1 MCLRANPTLKPLT
14 IMMGSAGTAE
24 TTGVRGGRLQ
34 FRVQRVVD
42 IHMPMTFLNSNFSHP
57 LPLVCAFTMYT
68 PQTVVKQLE
77 ETIREYNN
85 NMQQQGLTHVMID
98 HIVVPRVPILYF
110 VCCSSLFGAQLIYM
124 HPMVAGIDCM
134 LITSELYRL

>member
-42 IHMPMTFLNSNFSHP
+42 IHMPMTFLNSNFSHL

>member
-1 MCLRANPTLKPLT
+1 
-14 IMMGSAGTAE
+14 MMGSAGTAE

-34 FRVQRVVD
+34 FRAQRVVD
-42 IHMPMTFLNSNFSHP
+42 IHMPMTFLNSNFSHL

-110 VCCSSLFGAQLIYM
+110 AYYISFAV
-124 HPMVAGIDCM
+124 H
-134 LITSELYRL
+134 LYSVHN

>member
-1 MCLRANPTLKPLT
+1 
-14 IMMGSAGTAE
+14 MMGSAGTAE

-34 FRVQRVVD
+34 FRAQRVVD
-42 IHMPMTFLNSNFSHP
+42 IHMPMTFLNSNFSHL

-85 NMQQQGLTHVMID
+85 NMQQQGLTHVID

-110 VCCSSLFGAQLIYM
+110 AYYISFAV
-124 HPMVAGIDCM
+124 H
-134 LITSELYRL
+134 LYSVHN

>member
-1 MCLRANPTLKPLT
+1 
-14 IMMGSAGTAE
+14 
-24 TTGVRGGRLQ
+24 
-34 FRVQRVVD
+34 
-42 IHMPMTFLNSNFSHP
+42 
-57 LPLVCAFTMYT
+57 MYT

-98 HIVVPRVPILYF
+98 HIVVPILYF
-110 VCCSSLFGAQLIYM
+110 VCCSPLFGAQLIYM

-134 LITSELYRL
+134 LITSELNRL

>member
-42 IHMPMTFLNSNFSHP
+42 IHMPMTFLNSNFSHL

-85 NMQQQGLTHVMID
+85 IMQQQGLTHVMID

-134 LITSELYRL
+134 LITSGLYRL

>member
-1 MCLRANPTLKPLT
+1 
-14 IMMGSAGTAE
+14 MMGSAGTAE

-42 IHMPMTFLNSNFSHP
+42 IHMPMTFLNSNFSHL

-98 HIVVPRVPILYF
+98 HS
-110 VCCSSLFGAQLIYM
+110 CSSCSHIIFRLLFIF
-124 HPMVAGIDCM
+124 IRCT
-134 LITSELYRL
+134 INLYASNGGEY

>member
-42 IHMPMTFLNSNFSHP
+42 IHMPMTFLNSNFSHL

-85 NMQQQGLTHVMID
+85 IMQQQGLTHVMID

-134 LITSELYRL
+134 LITSELNRL

>member
-42 IHMPMTFLNSNFSHP
+42 IHMPMTFLNSNFSHL

-85 NMQQQGLTHVMID
+85 IMQQQGLTHVMID

-124 HPMVAGIDCM
+124 HPMVASIDCM
-134 LITSELYRL
+134 LLRPN

>member
-1 MCLRANPTLKPLT
+1 
-14 IMMGSAGTAE
+14 MMGSAGTAE

-42 IHMPMTFLNSNFSHP
+42 IHMPMTFLNSNFSHL

-85 NMQQQGLTHVMID
+85 IMQQQGLTHVMID

>member
-1 MCLRANPTLKPLT
+1 
-14 IMMGSAGTAE
+14 MMGSAGTAE

-34 FRVQRVVD
+34 FRAQRVVD
-42 IHMPMTFLNSNFSHP
+42 IHMPMTFLNSNFSHL

-98 HIVVPRVPILYF
+98 HIVVPLFPYYISLIIFRLLFIFIRCTISLYA
-110 VCCSSLFGAQLIYM
+110 SNGGGY
-124 HPMVAGIDCM
+124 
-134 LITSELYRL
+134 

>member
-14 IMMGSAGTAE
+14 MMMGSAGTAE

-42 IHMPMTFLNSNFSHP
+42 IHMPMTFLNSNFSHL

-110 VCCSSLFGAQLIYM
+110 VCCSSLFGAQLVYM